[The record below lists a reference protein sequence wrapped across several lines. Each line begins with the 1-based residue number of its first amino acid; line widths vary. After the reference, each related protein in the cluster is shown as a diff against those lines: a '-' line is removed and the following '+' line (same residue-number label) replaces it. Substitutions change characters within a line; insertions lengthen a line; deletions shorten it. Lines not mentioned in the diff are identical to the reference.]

1 MRNPHS
7 GFLAYVPPG
16 SIEKGKTLAL
26 TGGLRIEGTTVVP
39 GPTTACITCHG
50 PELRGTADVPPIA
63 GRSPTYMVRQ
73 LYEFKNGTRKGSA
86 GELMKPTTEK
96 LTQDDMIALAAY
108 VASREP

>member
-1 MRNPHS
+1 
-7 GFLAYVPPG
+7 
-16 SIEKGKTLAL
+16 
-26 TGGLRIEGTTVVP
+26 
-39 GPTTACITCHG
+39 
-50 PELRGTADVPPIA
+50 
-63 GRSPTYMVRQ
+63 MVRQ